1 MFRQLILERY
11 LQQFV
16 VISANRKGARQ
27 TKPTTIIKYKAVI
40 PRDAAFFMEDNMKRM
55 THKDGVAL
63 NLFESNGVT
72 STKWSLFEGKTREE
86 CLKEAAR
93 LGLVVPDEVNE

>member
-1 MFRQLILERY
+1 ME
-11 LQQFV
+11 
-16 VISANRKGARQ
+16 ISSCGPDKSW
-27 TKPTTIIKYKAVI
+27 
-40 PRDAAFFMEDNMKRM
+40 RM
-55 THKDGVAL
+55 THKDGAVL

-93 LGLVVPDEVNE
+93 LGLVVSDEINE